1 MTTLKEAYNEI
12 IESNLNNPEERKT
25 YLQDLTQHGA
35 ISGMVSGLIYYH
47 ETTQF
52 FNEHRDEILAMLH
65 ELKEETGLDE
75 EQLFNEK
82 WQSVQNIVDEE
93 YNSQLNLEDFEN
105 EESYQVALDEEYSA
119 FVENIDELENI
130 YNQNLLAW
138 FAVEKLA
145 KKELDELEEA

>member
-12 IESNLNNPEERKT
+12 IESNVNEPEERKT

-75 EQLFNEK
+75 KGLFGDK
-82 WQSVQNIVDEE
+82 WNDWED
-93 YNSQLNLEDFEN
+93 LLEDETDD
-105 EESYQVALDEEYSA
+105 LDPLA
-119 FVENIDELENI
+119 DTN
-130 YNQNLLAW
+130 NQNLLAW
-138 FAVEKLA
+138 FAVEELA